1 MQFNRNI
8 LNDISKACFLQYV
21 DQKEMH
27 DVNKK
32 PVWFDTVATLLDV
45 ALQSFPVNPH
55 QLYHTVCLKTPRDTC
70 CLFFTPW
77 KYAGGTR
84 AYLPE
89 EVSGLSTEADL
100 MKAGLSRPLTF
111 RYGGRTI
118 GNVIRVLRLNQ
129 RVWMCS
135 SIHHR
140 RAPVSSCWRK
150 WGSPWRPPMSY
161 LRLITHSAFCP
172 LRACTHK

>member
-1 MQFNRNI
+1 MTSAKHVSCS
-8 LNDISKACFLQYV
+8 ISK
-21 DQKEMH
+21 EMP
-27 DVNKK
+27 DVNKDLSDLTQLRPYWMSPFNHFQLIRTSFITLYAWK
-32 PVWFDTVATLLDV
+32 PPETPDV
-45 ALQSFPVNPH
+45 
-55 QLYHTVCLKTPRDTC
+55 C
-70 CLFFTPW
+70 FFTPW

-89 EVSGLSTEADL
+89 EVAGLSTEADL

-135 SIHHR
+135 SIHHL

>member
-1 MQFNRNI
+1 MLSAACCPDRNPW
-8 LNDISKACFLQYV
+8 CEQ
-21 DQKEMH
+21 
-27 DVNKK
+27 K
-32 PVWFDTVATLLDV
+32 PVSDLTQLRPCWMSPFNHFQLICTSFITLHAWKPQRHLMFV
-45 ALQSFPVNPH
+45 FYAMKVCGR
-55 QLYHTVCLKTPRDTC
+55 HTRLSPR
-70 CLFFTPW
+70 
-77 KYAGGTR
+77 
-84 AYLPE
+84 
-89 EVSGLSTEADL
+89 GLSTEADL

-118 GNVIRVLRLNQ
+118 GNVIGVLRLNQ
-129 RVWMCS
+129 RVWLCS

-140 RAPVSSCWRK
+140 RAPVSSCRRK